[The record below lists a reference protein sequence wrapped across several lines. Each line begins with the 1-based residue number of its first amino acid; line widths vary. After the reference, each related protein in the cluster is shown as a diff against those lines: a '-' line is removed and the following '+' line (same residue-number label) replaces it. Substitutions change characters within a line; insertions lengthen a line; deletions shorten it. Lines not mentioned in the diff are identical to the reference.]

1 MTEFQNQF
9 DPEVVISPQEQAA
22 LVLLSAS
29 EGFKV
34 LNRIMRGE
42 VDKLIMSFVN
52 EPGDSDAMVLNKHKL
67 VKAAALFYD
76 GVVNRM
82 NHEIS
87 VYASQQVDTTPVDVT
102 EHLIDLGA
110 PASTYG
116 DLEQEKFDG
125 IEESPFN

>member
-1 MTEFQNQF
+1 MQEFNNQF
-9 DPEVVISPQEQAA
+9 DPEVIISPQEQAA

-67 VKAAALFYD
+67 VKAGALFYD
-76 GVVNRM
+76 GVINRM

-87 VYASQQVDTTPVDVT
+87 IYASTATDPTPVDMT
-102 EHLIDLGA
+102 EHLIDMGA
-110 PASTYG
+110 PASTQDDVQNDHEFG
-116 DLEQEKFDG
+116 F
-125 IEESPFN
+125 EESPF